1 MARVAQDADKAGISP
16 SEITFLV
23 EKNADGI
30 LVVDDAGVV
39 LFANPAAEH
48 VFGRSSEQLVGTAV
62 GIPAVDGETADIVVL
77 RPGGEKIEAEI
88 RVVQTRW
95 ENRPAWLASLRDVSA
110 RRLVEERMR
119 HAAKMEAIG
128 RLTAGIAHDFN
139 NLLTVIM
146 GNLETVR
153 RHRGNGNERLLSAAD
168 NAMTGAQRA
177 AALTERLLAFA
188 RRRPLAPKPV
198 DANRLVSGMSDL
210 LSRTLGERIEVQAVL
225 GKDLRLTH
233 ADPTEL
239 EAALLNLA
247 VNARDAMPD
256 GGKLIIETANVDLDH
271 TYAATQE
278 DAQTG
283 PHVLISVTDT
293 GTGMSREVLS
303 RAVEP
308 FFTTKDTGQGTGL
321 GLSQVYGFV
330 NQTGG
335 HVSIYSEPGLGT
347 TVKLYLPSYQGAE
360 EPAVQAPIA
369 AETPVSKGAELILVV
384 EDDEDVRRYATASL
398 RELGYRVLEAD
409 TGAAAL
415 EIIKCEPDLKLLF
428 TDLGLPGDLDGR
440 ALAERAR
447 QKRPMLKVLLTTAYA
462 GGALIHDGRLDADIE
477 LLPKP
482 FSYVDLSRRVRQLLD
497 ASAPAPSILVV
508 DDEALIRMLC
518 ADALLE
524 AGFQVKEAGTRQ
536 EALQAIEAAGQDL
549 AAVVL
554 DVGLPDGRGDE
565 LVEQIR
571 ALRPELP
578 VVLATGHGESSLRR
592 SIAGDP
598 YLRVLG
604 KPFQPQM
611 LGTMLVEM
619 GVKPS

>member
-1 MARVAQDADKAGISP
+1 MARVAQDADKTGISP

-39 LFANPAAEH
+39 LFANPAAER
-48 VFGRSSEQLVGTAV
+48 VFGRPSAELVGTAV
-62 GIPAVDGETADIVVL
+62 GIPAIDGETADIVVL

-139 NLLTVIM
+139 NLLTVIL

-153 RHRGNGNERLLSAAD
+153 RHCDVNERLISATE

-210 LSRTLGERIEVQAVL
+210 LNRTLGERIEVQAVL
-225 GKDLRLTH
+225 GEDLRLTH

-247 VNARDAMPD
+247 VNARDAMPN
-256 GGKLIIETANVDLDH
+256 GGKLIIETANVDLDR

-293 GTGMSREVLS
+293 GSGMNKEVLS
-303 RAVEP
+303 RAIEP

-347 TVKLYLPSYQGAE
+347 TVKLYLPGYEGAE
-360 EPAVQAPIA
+360 KPVVQTPVA
-369 AETPVSKGAELILVV
+369 AETPTSKGGEIILVV
-384 EDDEDVRRYATASL
+384 EDDEDVRRYTTASL
-398 RELGYRVLEAD
+398 RELGYSVVEAD
-409 TGAAAL
+409 NGAAAL
-415 EIIKCEPDLKLLF
+415 AIIEREAGLRLLF

-447 QKRPMLKVLLTTAYA
+447 QKRPALQVLLTTAYA
-462 GGALIHDGRLDADIE
+462 GGALIHDGRLDAGVE

-482 FSYVDLSRRVRQLLD
+482 FSYGDLARRVRKLLD
-497 ASAPAPSILVV
+497 AGASTPSVLVV
-508 DDEALIRMLC
+508 DDEVLIRMLC
-518 ADALLE
+518 ADVLME
-524 AGFQVKEAGTRQ
+524 AGFQVVEAGTKK
-536 EALQAIEAAGQDL
+536 EALQAVETAGQDL

-554 DVGLPDGRGDE
+554 DIGLPDGRGDE
-565 LVEQIR
+565 LVARIR
-571 ALRPELP
+571 TLRPELP
-578 VVLATGHGESSLRR
+578 VVLATGHGESGLRR
-592 SIAGDP
+592 MISEDP

-611 LGTMLVEM
+611 LGTILVEM

>member
-30 LVVDDAGVV
+30 LVVDEAGVV
-39 LFANPAAEH
+39 LFANPAAEG

-139 NLLTVIM
+139 NLLTVII

-153 RHRGNGNERLLSAAD
+153 RHCGDGNERLSSAAE

-198 DANRLVSGMSDL
+198 DANQLVSGMSDL
-210 LSRTLGERIEVQAVL
+210 LNRTLGERIEVQAVL

-247 VNARDAMPD
+247 VNARDAMPN
-256 GGKLIIETANVDLDH
+256 GGKLIIETANVDLDRS
-271 TYAATQE
+271 YAATQE

-293 GTGMSREVLS
+293 GTGMSKEVLS

-335 HVSIYSEPGLGT
+335 HVGIYSEPGLGT
-347 TVKLYLPSYQGAE
+347 TVKLYLPSYRGAE
-360 EPAVQAPIA
+360 EPAVRAPVA
-369 AETPVSKGAELILVV
+369 TETPTSKGAEMILVV
-384 EDDEDVRRYATASL
+384 EDDEDVRRYTTASL

-415 EIIKCEPDLKLLF
+415 EIIKCEPDLRLLF

-462 GGALIHDGRLDADIE
+462 GGALVHDGRLDADVE

-482 FSYVDLSRRVRQLLD
+482 FSYVDLSQRVRQLLD
-497 ASAPAPSILVV
+497 DSAPSPSILVV

-536 EALQAIEAAGQDL
+536 EALEAVEAAGQDL

-565 LVEQIR
+565 LVEWIR
-571 ALRPELP
+571 ARRPDLP
-578 VVLATGHGESSLRR
+578 VVLATGHGESGLSR
-592 SIAGDP
+592 SISKDP

-611 LGTMLVEM
+611 LGAVLVEM